1 MIFMVLVIVVTYP
14 ISLVSQVKKKT
25 LSLDT
30 I

>member
-1 MIFMVLVIVVTYP
+1 MIFMVLVIVVIYP

-25 LSLDT
+25 LSLDM